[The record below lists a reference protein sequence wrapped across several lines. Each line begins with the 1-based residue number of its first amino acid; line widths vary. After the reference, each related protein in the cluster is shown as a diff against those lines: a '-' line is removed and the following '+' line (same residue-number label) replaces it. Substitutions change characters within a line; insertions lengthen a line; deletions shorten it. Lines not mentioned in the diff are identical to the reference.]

1 MNKVK
6 EDLLTRDYDLH
17 SIEDDPRF
25 VRAFK
30 EFWIVTIWCGVVLFA
45 MCFIIYGID
54 WSSPANYSYILGFP
68 AWFAWAMFSTVIGC
82 VGVVVIAQKVIKD
95 CSLEDIAPE
104 SVNEEAANKGV

>member
-6 EDLLTRDYDLH
+6 EDLLTRDYDLR

-30 EFWIVTIWCGVVLFA
+30 EFWIVTIWCVIVLSA

-54 WSSPANYSYILGFP
+54 WGSPANYSYILGFP
-68 AWFAWAMFSTVIGC
+68 AWFAWAMLSTVIGC
-82 VGVVVIAQKVIKD
+82 AGVVVIAQKAIKD
-95 CSLEDIAPE
+95 CPLEDADLE
-104 SVNEEAANKGV
+104 SVNKDAEDKEK